1 MKFSK
6 QCSRGGGNMCDMCGS
21 RRRRNVFLRQFYYQS
36 RILFNLPSPSASH
49 STSWCYSTPD
59 LEFALFLTIL
69 VCVFY
74 SFYTFL
80 KSVFVLCLFF
90 CVSISCLLLC
100 LIFSLP
106 HLFSLLSFWHCVL
119 LASFQLCSSIC
130 PHSLL
135 QGFPWAALFF
145 LNY

>member
-1 MKFSK
+1 MKFST

-106 HLFSLLSFWHCVL
+106 HLLSLLSFWLTVL
-119 LASFQLCSSIC
+119 SWPPSSFAAVFVLTASCKVFLVQLYFS
-130 PHSLL
+130 
-135 QGFPWAALFF
+135 
-145 LNY
+145 